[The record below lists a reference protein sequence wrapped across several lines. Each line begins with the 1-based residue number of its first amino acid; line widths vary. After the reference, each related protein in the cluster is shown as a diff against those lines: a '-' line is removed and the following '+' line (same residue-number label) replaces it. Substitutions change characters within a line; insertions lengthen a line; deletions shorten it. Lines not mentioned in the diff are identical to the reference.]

1 MHIRVQ
7 IGGTYAIDLDAYVVR
22 REFEGER
29 LYRRDPD
36 DATRYRLVLKMNDT
50 TAANDRTDGRAA
62 SARHRPEDESGRIDR
77 QWPIASS
84 PTRDERLTRRRVER
98 RHASEQKRKNIHVP

>member
-50 TAANDRTDGRAA
+50 TAANDRTDMLFQKTGF
-62 SARHRPEDESGRIDR
+62 
-77 QWPIASS
+77 
-84 PTRDERLTRRRVER
+84 RDTPFRCPRW
-98 RHASEQKRKNIHVP
+98 